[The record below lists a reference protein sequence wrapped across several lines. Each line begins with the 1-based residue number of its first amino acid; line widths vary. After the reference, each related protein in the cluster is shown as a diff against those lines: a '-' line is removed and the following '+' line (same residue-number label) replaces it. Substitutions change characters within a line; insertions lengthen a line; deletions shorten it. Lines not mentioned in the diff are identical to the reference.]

1 MTRAHPNKHCPP
13 VLDSFVP
20 LSQVAQGRCWQ
31 ETPAHE
37 QVVTA
42 MPEVQVYPRSADD
55 LCVVLAS
62 DGLFGNVMTS
72 EEVASRAL
80 EGFARHAHTGAP
92 STPCALAPA

>member
-1 MTRAHPNKHCPP
+1 MTALEAGSDIGASIRN
-13 VLDSFVP
+13 
-20 LSQVAQGRCWQ
+20 
-31 ETPAHE
+31 PAHYCG
-37 QVVTA
+37 
-42 MPEVQVYPRSADD
+42 VYGHKPTFNILRSRGVLWPGELAEDD